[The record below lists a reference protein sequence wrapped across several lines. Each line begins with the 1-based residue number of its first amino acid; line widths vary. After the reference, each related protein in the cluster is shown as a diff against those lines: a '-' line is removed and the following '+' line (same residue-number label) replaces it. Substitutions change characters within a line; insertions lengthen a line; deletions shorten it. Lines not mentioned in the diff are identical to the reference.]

1 VNPALP
7 VNPARVLTG
16 VLPGLLLLVGAAAA
30 VKSVP
35 FYAGW
40 IVATYVGLWVVL
52 VAALVRGW
60 RVGATGRWSAGFVL
74 AVAGIVT
81 YLVPMFTYVP
91 PSQAATVRGLVA
103 VGPLATGVVLAVVP
117 RWHRVAALALAAV
130 VFVAGAAAVIR
141 LDPTPHIDVWYTL
154 QGAADGLVHGQDMYT
169 QVWPS
174 SPGQK
179 DAFTYL
185 PWTAVLLTPARLL
198 AGDVRWGLVVAQL
211 LAAAAIFAVARRP
224 SGAGEPRERRL
235 DVGVGAAALLLLLP
249 GTLTQIEQAWTEP
262 LIFLLVALALLAVA
276 RGRAWLAVVP
286 LALALAS
293 KQHIALFLPL
303 LAVWRLFGVR
313 RTVVAAAGGAVLVL
327 PWVLADAQAMWHDTV
342 TLLVGFHPIRF
353 ADTLYLAAMHEL
365 GWQPPFWLTAAL
377 VLAIVAGCMV
387 AVRRLDPLPDR
398 FAVVAA
404 VTLFGANLLNKQ
416 AFYNQFWL
424 VGALVLLAWP
434 SAGRRQGRGRADE
447 ADLGRAGRRESSQST
462 RIELTGPGASSGR
475 K

>member
-1 VNPALP
+1 MR
-7 VNPARVLTG
+7 PARALTG
-16 VLPGLLLLVGAAAA
+16 ALPGLLLLAGATAA

-40 IVATYVGLWVVL
+40 IVATYVVLWVVL
-52 VAALVRGW
+52 AAALARGW
-60 RVGATGRWSAGFVL
+60 RVGVTGRWSAGLVL
-74 AVAGIVT
+74 AVAALVT
-81 YLVPMFTYVP
+81 YVVPTFTYVP
-91 PSQAATVRGLVA
+91 PSHAATIRGLVA
-103 VGPLATGVVLAVVP
+103 LGTLGTGVLLAVAP
-117 RWHRVAALALAAV
+117 RWHRVAALVLAAV
-130 VFVAGAAAVIR
+130 VFVAASAAVIR

-154 QGAADGLVHGQDMYT
+154 QGAADGLLHGQDMYT
-169 QVWPS
+169 QVWPD
-174 SPGQK
+174 SPGQR

-198 AGDVRWGLVVAQL
+198 AGDVRWGLVAAQL
-211 LAAAAIFAVARRP
+211 LAAAVVVAVARTP
-224 SGAGEPRERRL
+224 SGAGRARERRL
-235 DVGVGAAALLLLLP
+235 DVGAGAAAALLLLP

-262 LIFLLVALALLAVA
+262 LIFLLVALTLLAVA
-276 RGRAWLAVVP
+276 RGSAWLAVVP

-293 KQHIALFLPL
+293 KQHLALFLPL
-303 LAVWRLFGVR
+303 LAVWRPFGVR
-313 RTVVAAAGGAVLVL
+313 RTAVAAAAGFVLVL
-327 PWVLADAQAMWHDTV
+327 PWLLADTRAMWHDTV

-377 VLAIVAGCMV
+377 ALAVVAGAVV
-387 AVRRLDPLPDR
+387 AVRRLDPLPER

-434 SAGRRQGRGRADE
+434 SQGRPQGRGPGRADA
-447 ADLGRAGRRESSQST
+447 ADLGRLGRSESSQST